1 MGQEGLD
8 PGKSDA
14 KAVLTVANGTVCDDG
29 GGWTFTGAP
38 KAEKVVLSEA
48 LARSVLAASAGEH
61 PDVDGA

>member
-14 KAVLTVANGTVCDDG
+14 KAVVTVANGTVCDDG

-38 KAEKVVLSEA
+38 KAEKVVLDS
-48 LARSVLAASAGEH
+48 SVIDPAMCAGRE
-61 PDVDGA
+61 